1 MGAPC
6 FGITPE
12 DMGIYL
18 ATSDM
23 IIGMSGIFFT
33 DGPADARLAIRTF
46 LGSAKEY
53 WKKDFVWHFLSC
65 AKAAEKVQVLRW
77 IQRVQ
82 CPRHQAILLFPL
94 LVLCFLNF
102 CCYFVSFMP
111 LIISNVQKHHKR
123 CFFFCEYHKRCS

>member
-65 AKAAEKVQVLRW
+65 LAQLRKFKFFDGYSGCSVHATR
-77 IQRVQ
+77 Q
-82 CPRHQAILLFPL
+82 
-94 LVLCFLNF
+94 F
-102 CCYFVSFMP
+102 CYSHCWYFVF
-111 LIISNVQKHHKR
+111 
-123 CFFFCEYHKRCS
+123 